1 MDRFEFQALRAK
13 AREKWERTYLG
24 ELPVILVSMASC
36 AVLSGALATYRAI
49 EAELRRL
56 GIEAVLKKTGCI
68 GADFWE
74 PLVDIA
80 LPGRPRIS
88 YARITAEKVPDLL
101 ESVLVRG
108 DLRPDLAVAVWDREA
123 FDRST
128 QSYQGIPAALDH
140 PFFAPQKRI
149 VLANAGYV
157 DPEDIDD
164 YIARGGYTALVKAL
178 FEMTP
183 EQVIEQVK
191 LSGLR
196 GRGGAGF
203 PTGIKWESAR
213 AVKAEPKYMI
223 CNGHEGEPN
232 VFKDRRILESDPHRV
247 LEGLILGGY
256 AVGTPNGYNFI
267 GGEYPLAIARWKRA
281 VEQAY
286 QYGLLGE
293 NILGSGFSFHVET
306 KVGAGGYI
314 AGEGSALMFSL
325 EGKRPMPRTKPPRS
339 VEAGL
344 WMRPTAL
351 NNVET
356 LANVPD
362 IVVRGGDWYASMGTE
377 GTKGTKVFTF
387 AGHVVRT
394 GTFEVEVGATM
405 RQMVYDI
412 CGGIP
417 NGRELKAVQCAGPSG
432 GCLPPQFIDLPV
444 DFESLDPAGTMM
456 GSGGMIVLDDSVCI
470 VDYALYFARFNA
482 EESCG
487 KCTPCRIGTEAQYEI
502 WKRIAA
508 GEGRPED
515 LKALEDSS
523 RAMMELS
530 LCGLGQTAPLPT
542 LSALRF
548 FREELLQH
556 IRERRCPRGVCETSV
571 GAFAR

>member
-1 MDRFEFQALRAK
+1 VQ
-13 AREKWERTYLG
+13 
-24 ELPVILVSMASC
+24 
-36 AVLSGALATYRAI
+36 
-49 EAELRRL
+49 
-56 GIEAVLKKTGCI
+56 
-68 GADFWE
+68 
-74 PLVDIA
+74 
-80 LPGRPRIS
+80 
-88 YARITAEKVPDLL
+88 
-101 ESVLVRG
+101 
-108 DLRPDLAVAVWDREA
+108 
-123 FDRST
+123 
-128 QSYQGIPAALDH
+128 
-140 PFFAPQKRI
+140 
-149 VLANAGYV
+149 
-157 DPEDIDD
+157 
-164 YIARGGYTALVKAL
+164 
-178 FEMTP
+178 
-183 EQVIEQVK
+183 
-191 LSGLR
+191 
-196 GRGGAGF
+196 
-203 PTGIKWESAR
+203 
-213 AVKAEPKYMI
+213 
-223 CNGHEGEPN
+223 
-232 VFKDRRILESDPHRV
+232 
-247 LEGLILGGY
+247 
-256 AVGTPNGYNFI
+256 
-267 GGEYPLAIARWKRA
+267 
-281 VEQAY
+281 QAY
-286 QYGLLGE
+286 EYGLLGD

-306 KVGAGGYI
+306 MVGAGGYI

-344 WMRPTAL
+344 WMKPTAL

-362 IVVRGGDWYASMGTE
+362 ILLKGGRWYASMGTE

-387 AGHVVRT
+387 AGHVART

-417 NGRELKAVQCAGPSG
+417 NGRDLKAVQCAGPSG

-456 GSGGMIVLDDSVCI
+456 GSGGMIVLDDTVCI

-508 GEGRPED
+508 GDGHPDD
-515 LKALEDSS
+515 LDALEESS

-548 FREELLQH
+548 FREEILQH
-556 IRERRCPRGVCETSV
+556 IIKKECPKGVCQTLL
-571 GAFAR
+571 GTYAR

>member
-1 MDRFEFQALRAK
+1 MDRSQFESLQRHAE
-13 AREKWERTYLG
+13 EKWKRTYLAD
-24 ELPVILVSMASC
+24 EPVILVPMASC
-36 AVLSGALATYRAI
+36 AVYSGAAATYLAIDAELKRLGVRAI
-49 EAELRRL
+49 LR
-56 GIEAVLKKTGCI
+56 KTGCL

-74 PLVDIA
+74 PMVDIA
-80 LPGRPRIS
+80 LPGKPRIS
-88 YARITAEKVPDLL
+88 YAHITADKVPDLL
-101 ESVLVRG
+101 ESVLIHG

-123 FDRST
+123 FDKST
-128 QSYQGIPAALDH
+128 YSYMGIPAALEH

-149 VLANAGYV
+149 VLANAGYI

-164 YIARGGYTALVKAL
+164 YIARGGYRALVTALL
-178 FEMTP
+178 EMTP
-183 EQVIEQVK
+183 EKVIEQVK

-267 GGEYPLAIARWKRA
+267 GGEYPLAISRWKKA

-286 QYGLLGE
+286 NYGLLGD

-356 LANVPD
+356 LANIPD
-362 IVVRGGDWYASMGTE
+362 IILKGGTWYASMGTE

-387 AGHVVRT
+387 AGHLVRT
-394 GTFEVEVGATM
+394 GTFEVEVGTTM

-417 NGRELKAVQCAGPSG
+417 NGKQLKAVQCAGPSG
-432 GCLPPQFIDLPV
+432 GCLPPEFIDLPV
-444 DFESLDPAGTMM
+444 DFESLGPAGTMM
-456 GSGGMIVLDDSVCI
+456 GSGGMIVLDNTTCI
-470 VDYALYFARFNA
+470 VDYALYFSRFNA

-487 KCTPCRIGTEAQYEI
+487 KCTPCRIGTETHYEI

-508 GEGRPED
+508 GEGKLED
-515 LKALEDSS
+515 LEALEESS
-523 RAMMELS
+523 RAIVELS

-548 FREELLQH
+548 FRDEIVEH
-556 IRERRCPRGVCETSV
+556 IVVRRCPKGICNIQV
-571 GAFAR
+571 GALAR